1 MAGDLV
7 VNGRFLGQRVTGVQR
22 YGHEVL
28 RTWDRMAGEGRL
40 DRRIRVVVPRGTV
53 APRYA
58 NLEVRSCGSSLH
70 GHAWEQVA
78 LPRHLGRDDTL
89 LSLTNSGPIWVRR
102 HALVVHDAAVFDVPQ
117 AFTWRFRAA
126 YQVLLRAHAIGPTRF
141 VTVSSF
147 SRTRLA
153 AVLPVGEEEIPVVGE
168 GADHLGHL
176 GAGDP
181 AAVERL
187 GLGSRPY
194 VLGVSSLDPRKNF
207 RLLTAAAADLRDIG
221 LDVAIVGA
229 PHGPVFRGEHED
241 DAVRFLGYVDDGAL
255 VALYP
260 GAFAFVHPARYE
272 GFGLTPL
279 EAMSFAVP
287 VVAADIP
294 ALRETLGSAAAFV
307 NPERSAE
314 VVDVLRSWL
323 ACPDERSVFVDAGRV
338 RARHWTWDGAAE
350 RLLVAVREALP

>member
-53 APRYA
+53 PPRYSS
-58 NLEVRSCGSSLH
+58 LEVRSCRSPLH

-89 LSLTNSGPIWVRR
+89 LSLTNSGPICVRR

-126 YQVLLRAHAIGPTRF
+126 YRVLLRAHVVGRTRF

-153 AVLPVGEEEIPVVGE
+153 AALPVGEADIAVVGE
-168 GADHLGHL
+168 GADHLGIF

-207 RLLTAAAADLRDIG
+207 RLLMEAAPDLRKLG

-241 DAVRFLGYVDDGAL
+241 SFALFVGYVDDAAL
-255 VALYP
+255 VALYR

-287 VVAADIP
+287 VVASDIP
-294 ALRETLGSAAAFV
+294 VLRETLGSAAVFV
-307 NPERSAE
+307 NPDRSSE
-314 VVDVLRSWL
+314 VVDVLRSWV
-323 ACPDERSVFVDAGRV
+323 ERPAERAFFASAGRLHV
-338 RARHWTWDGAAE
+338 QRLTWDRAAE
-350 RLLVAVREALP
+350 QLLVAVREALP

>member
-28 RTWDRMAGEGRL
+28 RSWDRMAGEGRL
-40 DRRIRVVVPRGTV
+40 DRRVRVVVPLGTV
-53 APRYA
+53 PPRYE
-58 NLEVRSCGSSLH
+58 NLEVRSCRSSLH

-78 LPRHLGRDDTL
+78 LPRHLRRGDTL

-126 YQVLLRAHAIGPTRF
+126 YQVLLRAHAIGPTRLL
-141 VTVSSF
+141 TVSSF

-153 AVLPVGEEEIPVVGE
+153 AALPLGEGGIAVVGE
-168 GADHLGHL
+168 GADHLGHF

-181 AAVERL
+181 AAVARL

-207 RLLTAAAADLRDIG
+207 RLLMEAAPDLRELG

-241 DAVRFLGYVDDGAL
+241 DLVRFVGYVDDPAL
-255 VALYP
+255 VALYR

-279 EAMSFAVP
+279 EAMSFGVP
-287 VVAADIP
+287 VVASDIP
-294 ALRETLGSAAAFV
+294 VLRETLGSAAAFV
-307 NPERSAE
+307 NPERSSE
-314 VVDVLRSWL
+314 VVDVLRTWVER
-323 ACPDERSVFVDAGRV
+323 PDERTSFADAGR
-338 RARHWTWDGAAE
+338 RHVQRSTWDRASE
-350 RLLVAVREALP
+350 RLLVAVREVLP